1 MQHNNYEYCMK
12 MAYKY
17 CPQVYKDLEKHVKYV
32 CDKYDV
38 GESMYPFP
46 SEEKVEYLCDM
57 VIDRYEA
64 DCRTDIEDQDEFF
77 RQFGRRLFRD
87 LALILLLQRLLRRRR
102 RHYYPGYSD
111 YF

>member
-1 MQHNNYEYCMK
+1 MK

-46 SEEKVEYLCDM
+46 SEEKIDSLCDM

-64 DCRTDIEDQDEFF
+64 DRRRNIEEQDELF
-77 RQFGRRLFRD
+77 RQFGGRLFRD

-102 RHYYPGYSD
+102 RYYSPGYPS

>member
-1 MQHNNYEYCMK
+1 MECNCYEYCMK
-12 MAYKY
+12 MACEY

-46 SEEKVEYLCDM
+46 SEEKIEDLCDM

-64 DCRTDIEDQDEFF
+64 DCCRNIEYF
-77 RQFGRRLFRD
+77 RQFDNRLFRD
-87 LALILLLQRLLRRRR
+87 FALVLLLQRLLRRRR
-102 RHYYPGYSD
+102 RHYYPGY
-111 YF
+111 